1 MQHRSEQD
9 GALPVRPETL
19 MGANVWIRGG
29 RPGVTGGAIVPVDS
43 MVHEP
48 SPESRLASAVSTH
61 CARLEA
67 IPRFAEIVK
76 VSGFQGS
83 VLIVHDERHLWL
95 VLHFS
100 IFVNADEDCAVE
112 IVDDFSNRPRTR
124 CGRFVLHWNAPRV
137 PGHFFDRDHR
147 VVVSVERP
155 LHRPFDIAMDTA
167 GGG

>member
-1 MQHRSEQD
+1 M
-9 GALPVRPETL
+9 
-19 MGANVWIRGG
+19 
-29 RPGVTGGAIVPVDS
+29 TGSAIVPVDS

-61 CARLEA
+61 CAREFGENANDSLGYRVEVMIVWRA
-67 IPRFAEIVK
+67 HLGSDSEIRPEIVK

-124 CGRFVLHWNAPRV
+124 RRRLVLHWNAPRV
-137 PGHFFDRDHR
+137 PSHLFNRDHCISQWIR
-147 VVVSVERP
+147 PGVVDGDGSDPECFA
-155 LHRPFDIAMDTA
+155 LLA
-167 GGG
+167 